1 MVQAVTEHVY
11 RIGLGFVSAYL
22 IVQPEG
28 LTLVDAGVRKS
39 PPRILKAVE
48 ELGRRPEEI
57 SDIVVTHCHADH
69 TGGLAELKEITGAR
83 VWMHEDEAA
92 LVTAGHASRPVEP
105 SPGSLVGRVA
115 SRSMRRGPSSIT
127 PVEVDGKI
135 VGRTELPV
143 AGGLLAVPTP
153 GHTKGHLSYLWP
165 KDGGVLFVGDAASRS
180 PWRLRTI
187 FIYEDYDQGLLTLRE
202 IAHLEFQTACFAHG
216 RPIKTNAALE
226 FCRTWPPLACPPT

>member
-1 MVQAVTEHVY
+1 MAQAVTEHVH
-11 RIGLGFVSAYL
+11 RIGLGFVNAYL

-28 LTLVDAGVRKS
+28 LTLIDAGVRNAPK
-39 PPRILKAVE
+39 RILKAVA

-83 VWMHEDEAA
+83 IWMHEAEVV

-115 SRSMRRGPSSIT
+115 SRFMSRGPSSIS
-127 PVEVDGKI
+127 PVDVDGRI
-135 VGRTELPV
+135 AGRTELPV
-143 AGGLLAVPTP
+143 AGGLLVVPTP
-153 GHTKGHLSYLWP
+153 GHTQGHLSYLWP
-165 KDGGVLFVGDAASRS
+165 KDGGVLFVGDAASRNLL
-180 PWRLRTI
+180 RLQVS
-187 FIYEDYDQGLLTLRE
+187 FINEDYDQALLTLR
-202 IAHLEFQTACFAHG
+202 ALARLEFQTACFAHG
-216 RPIKTNAALE
+216 RPIKRDAALE